1 MHLQSLA
8 TTLGTHF
15 QLLVTLLHKYLV
27 IHVTLALRRS
37 LDDLLQFKLRIKM
50 WKKCDLRDF

>member
-27 IHVTLALRRS
+27 IHVTLALRRRRPTAV
-37 LDDLLQFKLRIKM
+37 QAAHQNVEEM
-50 WKKCDLRDF
+50 